1 MGQMLTAGVGLEAVG
16 GACLHW
22 LWGRGRGLMWRPWIP
37 PPPCVHERAH
47 TLILGW
53 VGRTIPPFKML
64 PRQVLPASWEEEGKT
79 T

>member
-1 MGQMLTAGVGLEAVG
+1 MSALAVG
-16 GACLHW
+16 EGQRADVEA
-22 LWGRGRGLMWRPWIP
+22 MDP
-37 PPPCVHERAH
+37 PPPCVRARAH